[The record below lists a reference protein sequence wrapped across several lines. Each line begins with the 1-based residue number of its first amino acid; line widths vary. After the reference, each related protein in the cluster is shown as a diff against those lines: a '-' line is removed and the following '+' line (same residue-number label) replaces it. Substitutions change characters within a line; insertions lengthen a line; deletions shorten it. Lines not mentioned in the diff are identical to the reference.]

1 MSLFS
6 GCQALLVLAG
16 KNNSRSIYYVISGQ
30 PNIDYEWIDYEL
42 FQGRRDQFGTPLRCL
57 NPYFES
63 LNVSRHYSIIPS
75 LHFLPHPLQHAECL
89 CCGDAAAGDAL
100 S

>member
-42 FQGRRDQFGTPLRCL
+42 FQGRRDPFGAPLR
-57 NPYFES
+57 
-63 LNVSRHYSIIPS
+63 
-75 LHFLPHPLQHAECL
+75 
-89 CCGDAAAGDAL
+89 
-100 S
+100 